1 MVEQLVVWLSTLDE
15 AWTVFF
21 LSMIPI
27 TELRV
32 AIPLG
37 IVQGLEPLA
46 CFCYAVLGNFVPIM
60 PALLFWPFFFRL
72 LGKIRPLQKP
82 LERILARFRR
92 RGKQVARYGWIGL
105 ALFVAVPLPGTG
117 IWSGTIVAFLFGVP
131 FWRATLAITLGEI
144 IAGVVVTLAT
154 VGVGAVAKL
163 VYGFEIL
170 VLLLLMIF
178 FVYLICKKRKH

>member
-46 CFCYAVLGNFVPIM
+46 CFCYAVL
-60 PALLFWPFFFRL
+60 
-72 LGKIRPLQKP
+72 
-82 LERILARFRR
+82 
-92 RGKQVARYGWIGL
+92 
-105 ALFVAVPLPGTG
+105 ALFLSLAGEDSSLAEASGANFGPLP
-117 IWSGTIVAFLFGVP
+117 A
-131 FWRATLAITLGEI
+131 
-144 IAGVVVTLAT
+144 AG
-154 VGVGAVAKL
+154 
-163 VYGFEIL
+163 
-170 VLLLLMIF
+170 
-178 FVYLICKKRKH
+178 